1 MIHFLIKKFV
11 KNYSDTTN
19 AKVRVQYGMLAS
31 IVAIFLNIICASFK
45 LVLGFIAHSSSV
57 IADGLNNFSD
67 VGSNIASLLGFALAQ
82 KHPDMEHPYGHGRY
96 EYLMG
101 LVIGCLIFIVGILSG
116 YEAIMHIIKPVELKV
131 NVVIIIALI
140 FTIGIKGWMF
150 YFNNAIG
157 DTIDSKTLK
166 AAAIDSKNDVLSNI
180 ASIIGLL
187 GGAFTSWPVD
197 GAVGL
202 VVSIIVI
209 KGGVET
215 ISTMIDSI
223 LGCTPDPELVDEI
236 KQYVLSQPDILG
248 IHDMMFHDYG
258 PGSRFCVLHAE
269 VDNDMTL
276 IDAHHLIDGIER
288 NILKKYNIMTTIHY
302 DPIETHDQT
311 TQLLKD
317 KMEKIV
323 HDINKNYSIHDFH
336 LVKGEQPQLICDI
349 LIPNDDKVDE
359 EIIRQKI
366 EEKMKVD
373 NPEIICILQFD
384 HSFI

>member
-11 KNYSDTTN
+11 KDYSDTTN

-67 VGSNIASLLGFALAQ
+67 VGSNIASLLGFALVQ

>member
-11 KNYSDTTN
+11 KDYSDTTN

-31 IVAIFLNIICASFK
+31 ILAIFLNIICAAFK

>member
-11 KNYSDTTN
+11 KDYSDTTN

-248 IHDMMFHDYG
+248 IHAMM
-258 PGSRFCVLHAE
+258 S
-269 VDNDMTL
+269 
-276 IDAHHLIDGIER
+276 
-288 NILKKYNIMTTIHY
+288 
-302 DPIETHDQT
+302 Q
-311 TQLLKD
+311 
-317 KMEKIV
+317 V
-323 HDINKNYSIHDFH
+323 HVFA
-336 LVKGEQPQLICDI
+336 CCM
-349 LIPNDDKVDE
+349 
-359 EIIRQKI
+359 QK
-366 EEKMKVD
+366 
-373 NPEIICILQFD
+373 
-384 HSFI
+384 

>member
-11 KNYSDTTN
+11 KDYSDTTN

-101 LVIGCLIFIVGILSG
+101 LVIGCL
-116 YEAIMHIIKPVELKV
+116 
-131 NVVIIIALI
+131 
-140 FTIGIKGWMF
+140 IGIKGWMF

>member
-11 KNYSDTTN
+11 KDYSDTTN

-236 KQYVLSQPDILG
+236 KQYVLSQQDILG

>member
-45 LVLGFIAHSSSV
+45 LVLGFIARSSSV

-101 LVIGCLIFIVGILSG
+101 LVIGCLIFIVGVLSG
-116 YEAIMHIIKPVELKV
+116 YEAIMHIIKPAELKV

-140 FTIGIKGWMF
+140 FTIGIKSWMF

-187 GGAFTSWPVD
+187 GGAFTSWPID
-197 GAVGL
+197 GAVGF

-223 LGCTPDPELVDEI
+223 LGCTPDPEVVDEI
-236 KQYVLSQPDILG
+236 KQYVLAQPGILG

-288 NILKKYNIMTTIHY
+288 MILKKYNIMTTIHY
-302 DPIETHDQT
+302 DPIETRDQT
-311 TQLLKD
+311 TKILKD
-317 KMEKIV
+317 KMEEIV

-336 LVKGEQPQLICDI
+336 LVKGVQPQLICDI

-359 EIIRQKI
+359 EIIRQQV
-366 EEKMKVD
+366 EEKMKAY
-373 NPEIICILQFD
+373 NPEIICTLQFD

>member
-11 KNYSDTTN
+11 KDYSDTTN

-67 VGSNIASLLGFALAQ
+67 VGNNIASLLGFALAQ

>member
-11 KNYSDTTN
+11 KDYSDTTN

-323 HDINKNYSIHDFH
+323 HDINKHYSIHDFH

-349 LIPNDDKVDE
+349 LIPNHDKVDE

>member
-11 KNYSDTTN
+11 KDYSDTTN

-288 NILKKYNIMTTIHY
+288 NILKKSNIMTNIHY

-349 LIPNDDKVDE
+349 LIPNHDKVDE

>member
-11 KNYSDTTN
+11 KDYSDTTN

-288 NILKKYNIMTTIHY
+288 NILKKYNIMTTKRLSMIS
-302 DPIETHDQT
+302 TR
-311 TQLLKD
+311 
-317 KMEKIV
+317 
-323 HDINKNYSIHDFH
+323 
-336 LVKGEQPQLICDI
+336 
-349 LIPNDDKVDE
+349 
-359 EIIRQKI
+359 IIRFMI
-366 EEKMKVD
+366 FILSRENNLNSYVIFSSLIMTRLMKK
-373 NPEIICILQFD
+373 
-384 HSFI
+384 SFVKRLKKK